1 MVLLVCVCVTKNTE
15 KHPLYFHDDAM
26 QTDVPFNYNINS
38 VMLVRRLH
46 IIMTKEYCNETKSMN
61 NITIKSPDMLA
72 PARIPV
78 AAGKKMAYT
87 EKKL

>member
-1 MVLLVCVCVTKNTE
+1 MLWCVCVTKNTD

-26 QTDVPFNYNINS
+26 QTDVPLSYNTKS
-38 VMLVRRLH
+38 AVPVRRLH
-46 IIMTKEYCNETKSMN
+46 IIMTKEYCNETTSMN

-78 AAGKKMAYT
+78 AAGKKMEYT